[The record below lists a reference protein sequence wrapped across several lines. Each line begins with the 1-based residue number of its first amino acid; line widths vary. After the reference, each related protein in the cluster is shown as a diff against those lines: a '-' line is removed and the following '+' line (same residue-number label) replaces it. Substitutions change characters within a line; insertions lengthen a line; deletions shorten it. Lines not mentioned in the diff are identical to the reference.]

1 MEDTTKRAKE
11 YYEAFVETGGNPK
24 EYIPLGVTLDYDIK
38 CINQKHVSFLLFL
51 YYETKFSAY
60 NTQYFY
66 NIDIETGK
74 IITLKDWFGTQYKQI
89 VANSI
94 EKSLHGMRSEKI
106 IMG

>member
-1 MEDTTKRAKE
+1 MS
-11 YYEAFVETGGNPK
+11 
-24 EYIPLGVTLDYDIK
+24 L
-38 CINQKHVSFLLFL
+38 LLFL

-94 EKSLHGMRSEKI
+94 EKEIASWDEERKNYYGI
-106 IMG
+106 T